1 MKSNGVKMNGLRR
14 FLTAQH
20 PTKYLLFVLIGVWVW
35 LWAALEYPPLFTYLG
50 YTLIALV
57 FLWMRPFSPFHRAI
71 GEYSSEPPKH
81 QGQENR
87 RFLTI
92 IATISVLP
100 VVFTLRADPK
110 TAALIFALVCLAT

>member
-35 LWAALEYPPLFTYLG
+35 LWAALEYPPFFTYLG

-57 FLWMRPFSPFHRAI
+57 FLWMRPFRPFRRAI
-71 GEYSSEPPKH
+71 EEFSSKPPKD
-81 QGQENR
+81 QGQEKR

-92 IATISVLP
+92 IPTISVLP
-100 VVFTLRADPK
+100 IVFPPRADPK
-110 TAALIFALVCLAT
+110 IAALIF